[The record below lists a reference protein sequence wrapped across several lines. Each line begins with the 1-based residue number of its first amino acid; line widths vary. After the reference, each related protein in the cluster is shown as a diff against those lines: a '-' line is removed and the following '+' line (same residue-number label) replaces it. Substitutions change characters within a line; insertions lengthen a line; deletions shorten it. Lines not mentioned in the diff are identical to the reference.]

1 MFHVKRRTSTR
12 ECPEPDP
19 WHVSRETDAQS
30 SHNKLKGPVSEDYA
44 YFSMEGTA
52 LAARDG
58 ATDTLKAGMDA
69 EVIPSIAALVCA
81 APS

>member
-19 WHVSRETDAQS
+19 WHVSRETSAQS
-30 SHNKLKGPVSEDYA
+30 CHNKLKSPVSGNYEY
-44 YFSMEGTA
+44 SWMEGTA
-52 LAARDG
+52 LGARDG
-58 ATDTLKAGMDA
+58 ATDALKAGMDA
-69 EVIPSIAALVCA
+69 DVIPSIPALACA